1 MPEIYFRV
9 TWPDG
14 SRQRCYSPSLVV
26 EDFFQAGQAYSV
38 SDFLERSTRAL
49 GIASD
54 RVRERYGFA
63 CTAAAA
69 QLDEIVTRAGKYGT
83 EGAEVI
89 VEGFER

>member
-26 EDFFQAGQAYSV
+26 EDFFQAGQAYPV
-38 SDFLERSTRAL
+38 ADFLERSTRAL

-54 RVRERYGFA
+54 RVREKHGFA
-63 CTAAAA
+63 CAAAAA
-69 QLDEIVTRAGKYGT
+69 QLDEIVIRAGKYGA